1 MQRRYNYAYRSLIGA
16 LALLLATPLRAQ
28 NTPIPLAAGTPEQA
42 YFPCDFTPFLF
53 TNELS
58 EEIEVPPN
66 FCPNELIEPHR
77 PQWIGFT
84 PATANAEVQVTAYD
98 CWQNEGIQVAVWRE
112 FAFFGEP
119 QYMLV
124 SDCYYE
130 IPPFESI
137 TLSLEGM
144 QVGATHYFVFDG
156 FNDDRCIIEMSLE
169 EGWLSGMPVTEA
181 PEISF
186 GGWPADSNCPDVPA
200 GFQASEVPFATAYN
214 WSVDGL
220 PQGQGQGVELAFE
233 EPGLREVCVTPSN
246 DCYGDGPTVCDTVEV
261 LPRPEL
267 FSIPDTQVCGSF
279 VLPPILGENLT
290 GNQAY
295 SIGFPDGQQALLPG
309 TVIDT
314 SVVLVAYD
322 GFADFCRD
330 FEYFELDV
338 SPAVDLDSIVDQTA
352 CSYIVFPETDSSLSI
367 AYYTEPGGNGAV
379 FLPGDTTFSSGVY
392 YQYYEQDECVEEQA
406 FTVELSPVYCADGV
420 VNIDGRT
427 TKPNGS
433 PVSAVAVELTWLTPF
448 TDSTNEEG
456 YYAFDSLP
464 AGQDYVVRP
473 TREQEVLDG
482 VDFSDAMAVLRHA
495 LGLQTFY
502 GTPET
507 PYLLIAADVNSD
519 QAVTIADFMIVR
531 NTFIGFLDTFPDA
544 PSWRFVPADF
554 TFTAPDN
561 PWLDDFPQ
569 AAVLPNLQSD
579 TTVDFYGIKIGD
591 VDFTNTA
598 EGLLAGPLTTL
609 NMPDRTFEAGEKLSV
624 PLTVEEAGRIGFQFG
639 LRYDTDLL
647 ALEQVRAGAELLPNQ
662 LVRERTPGQ
671 LPVLL
676 GAAGLEAGATVL
688 ELSFTA
694 QKPGQ
699 LREALGWAAS
709 GLERVAMQKDGRSG
723 RLAWAH
729 SRPKGLYLNSTSGD
743 AAAERLSA
751 WCQPNPFAD
760 AAQLHFRVPLAGN
773 VRIQA
778 YTPAGQLLRTT
789 QRFCEAGAHQLGL
802 SDWLPQPGTYLI
814 TVSSEEEAVQL
825 WVLRM

>member
-1 MQRRYNYAYRSLIGA
+1 MQQLNVY
-16 LALLLATPLRAQ
+16 LLGVLLGTLFSTLTLYGQNSPVPLS
-28 NTPIPLAAGTPEQA
+28 AGTPEDA
-42 YFPCDFTPFLF
+42 YFPCDFSSFLF

-58 EEIEVPPN
+58 DVIEVPPN
-66 FCPNELIEPHR
+66 FCPNELIVPHR

-84 PATANAEVQVTAYD
+84 PSTPNAEVRITAYD
-98 CWQNEGIQVAVWRE
+98 CWQNEGIQVAVWQE
-112 FAFFGEP
+112 FPFFGDP

-130 IPPFESI
+130 IPPSESI

-156 FNDDRCIIEMSLE
+156 FNNDRCLIEMSLE
-169 EGWLSGMPVTEA
+169 GGSLSSMPVSEA
-181 PEISF
+181 PEISSL
-186 GGWPADSNCPDVPA
+186 GWPAGSNCPNVPV
-200 GFQASEVPFATAYN
+200 GFQASEVSFATAYN
-214 WSVDGL
+214 WSVDGV
-220 PQGQGQGVELAFE
+220 PQGQGQEIQLAFE

-246 DCYGDGPTVCDTVEV
+246 DCHGDGPTGCDTVEV

-267 FSIPDTQVCGSF
+267 FSIPDTQACGSF

-322 GFADFCRD
+322 GFAEFCRD
-330 FEYFELDV
+330 FEYFQLEV
-338 SPAVDLDSIVDQTA
+338 SPAVDLDAVADQTA
-352 CSYIVFPETDSSLSI
+352 CSYVVFPEPDSSLSI
-367 AYYTEPGGNGAV
+367 AYYTEPAGNGAV
-379 FLPGDTTFSSGVY
+379 FLPGDTTFNSGVY
-392 YQYYEQDECVEEQA
+392 YQYYEQGECVAEQA

-427 TKPNGS
+427 TKPSGS
-433 PVSAVAVELTWLTPF
+433 PVSAAAVELSWLTSLE
-448 TDSTNEEG
+448 DSTDGEG

-482 VDFSDAMAVLRHA
+482 VDFSDAMAILRHA

-502 GTPET
+502 GSAET

-519 QAVTIADFMIVR
+519 QVVTIADFTIVR
-531 NTFIGFLDTFPDA
+531 NTFIGFLDTFPNA
-544 PSWRFVPADF
+544 PSWRFVPADY
-554 TFTAPDN
+554 TFIAPDN

-609 NMPDRTFEAGEKLSV
+609 NVPDRAFEAGEKISL
-624 PLTVEEAGRIGFQFG
+624 PLTVEEAGRIGFQFE
-639 LRYDTDLL
+639 LQYDTDLL
-647 ALEQVRAGAELLPNQ
+647 ALEQVRAGVDMLPNQ

-676 GAAGLEAGATVL
+676 GAAGLKAGATVL
-688 ELSFTA
+688 KLSFTA
-694 QKPGQ
+694 KKAGRI
-699 LREALGWAAS
+699 REALGWAAS
-709 GLERVAMQKDGRSG
+709 GLERVAMQKDGRTG

-729 SRPKGLYLNSTSGD
+729 GQLKELHMNPVSGNGG
-743 AAAERLSA
+743 AESLSA

-760 AAQLHFRVPLAGN
+760 AAQLHFRVPLGGN

-778 YTPAGQLLRTT
+778 YTPAGQLLRST
-789 QRFCEAGAHQLGL
+789 QRFCEAGTHQLGL

-814 TVSSEEEAVQL
+814 TVSNEEETVQL